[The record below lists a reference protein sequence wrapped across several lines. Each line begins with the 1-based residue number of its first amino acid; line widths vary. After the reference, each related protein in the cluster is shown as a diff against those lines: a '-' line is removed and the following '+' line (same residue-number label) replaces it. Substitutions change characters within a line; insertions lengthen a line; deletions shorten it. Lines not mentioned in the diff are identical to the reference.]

1 MSRAAD
7 AFKDRTAIVTGAAS
21 GIGLALS
28 RALLKGGAKVL
39 LADNNAQG
47 LARAVESLSVH
58 AGQLQHAAVDV
69 TDADAVQLLIDF
81 AVARMGRLDYLF
93 NNAGIA
99 GMPPTLQ
106 ATLGDW
112 QRIVDVNLG
121 GVINGVHAALP
132 VMKRQGGGHIVN
144 TASIAGLMP
153 VPGKVLYAT
162 TKHAVVGLSE
172 SLRLELAGEGIFV
185 SVACPGAVATAIWG
199 DKGVPADALPA
210 DVAADEILRGVARR
224 EGIIVFPAR
233 LKRGWRLYR
242 WFPRMMD
249 RVLTRMAR

>member
-1 MSRAAD
+1 MTRAAD
-7 AFKDRTAIVTGAAS
+7 AFNGRSAVVTGAAS

-28 RALLKGGAKVL
+28 RALLKAGAKVL
-39 LADNNAQG
+39 MADVNAQA
-47 LARAVESLSVH
+47 LARAVDSLSVH
-58 AGQLQHAAVDV
+58 AAQLQHAAVDV
-69 TDADAVQLLIDF
+69 TDAEAVQLLIDF

-99 GMPPTLQ
+99 GMPPVLQ

-132 VMKRQGGGHIVN
+132 VMRRQGGGHIVN

-162 TKHAVVGLSE
+162 TKHAVVGMSE
-172 SLRLELAGEGIFV
+172 SMRLELAPVNILV
-185 SVACPGAVATAIWG
+185 SVACPGAVATGIWSSQ
-199 DKGVPADALPA
+199 DMPADALPA
-210 DVAADEILRGVARR
+210 EVAADEILRGVARR
-224 EGIIVFPAR
+224 EGIIVFPGR
-233 LKRGWRLYR
+233 LRRGWLLYR
-242 WFPRMMD
+242 WFPRVMD
-249 RVLTRMAR
+249 GVLSRMSR